1 MLKFP
6 NNPPPAAL
14 FNRRLRLGAGVH
26 EEFGVVEAVLDEMQA
41 AAVFF
46 IGGGE
51 FLRGGIEMG
60 LRQGE

>member
-41 AAVFF
+41 AASWP
-46 IGGGE
+46 
-51 FLRGGIEMG
+51 
-60 LRQGE
+60 